1 MRAAKREHGQVLLLL
16 VAILGLGATSLFLG
30 TVGKPRLEGMREQ
43 RTLATMRDAREA
55 LIGFAT
61 THGRLPRPAT
71 SVTNGFERT
80 TPCASEAACTGFLP
94 WATLGVGRTDAWGKL
109 IRYSVTPV
117 FTEAP
122 LQRTSAFGT
131 KTVLTRAGGGAIT
144 YIAGNPDCSL
154 GSPCMAVVL
163 HSAGRD
169 NFGVS
174 ETGALLANGATGNV
188 DEAANMAAI
197 QHFMRRSATDDPA
210 VPGGVFDDIVDY
222 IDPQVLYVQMTK
234 ANVLP

>member
-1 MRAAKREHGQVLLLL
+1 MRAAKREQGQVLLLL
-16 VAILGLGATSLFLG
+16 VTVLGLGAASLFLASFG
-30 TVGKPRLEGMREQ
+30 NPRLEGIREQ
-43 RTLATMRDAREA
+43 RTLQAMRDAREA
-55 LIGFAT
+55 LVGFAT

-80 TPCASEAACTGFLP
+80 TPCTSEAACTGFLP
-94 WATLGVGRTDAWGKL
+94 WATLGVGRSDAWGKL
-109 IRYSVTPV
+109 IRYTVTPV

-131 KTVLTRAGGGAIT
+131 KTVLTREGGGGIT

-163 HSAGRD
+163 HSAGRN
-169 NFGVS
+169 NFGVG

-197 QHFMRRSATDDPA
+197 QHFMKRAANEDPS
-210 VPGGVFDDIVDY
+210 VPGGVFDDLVDY